1 MTLPSGELSSGPFDH
16 HFSSEPIWVSLEL
29 SAASSSFLA
38 SSEPCSMGGGYL
50 QESRDGVRRLRE
62 SGRDGARVNGL
73 RVRGRRWSGDGRGG
87 EGRYSRRGEVLLQGP
102 EEEAD
107 LRWGGASSVK
117 DRKAACAYLLVSSA
131 CAW

>member
-1 MTLPSGELSSGPFDH
+1 MGEFGVERRVVVLLGL
-16 HFSSEPIWVSLEL
+16 VGALL
-29 SAASSSFLA
+29 
-38 SSEPCSMGGGYL
+38 
-50 QESRDGVRRLRE
+50 DGWRVPAGE
-62 SGRDGARVNGL
+62 KGRDGARGNGL
-73 RVRGRRWSGDGRGG
+73 RVRGRTWSGGGRGG

-117 DRKAACAYLLVSSA
+117 DRKAACAYVLVSSA